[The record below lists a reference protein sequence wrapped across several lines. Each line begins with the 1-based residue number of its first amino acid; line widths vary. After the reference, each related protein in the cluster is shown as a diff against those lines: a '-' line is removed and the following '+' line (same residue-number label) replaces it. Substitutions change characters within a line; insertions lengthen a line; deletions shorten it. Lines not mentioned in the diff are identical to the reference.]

1 MESGKLFIQI
11 TQKENNFPNNH
22 PLGSHNFLQTIS
34 YRNNGNI
41 KVKIP
46 VQMLSSLHGRHLAFP
61 LLLFAVKVDMKMKGT
76 VKQML
81 YLLEDVNQT

>member
-1 MESGKLFIQI
+1 MESGKLFIHI

-41 KVKIP
+41 KVKIA
-46 VQMLSSLHGRHLAFP
+46 VQMLSSLVGT
-61 LLLFAVKVDMKMKGT
+61 LLFRYY
-76 VKQML
+76 
-81 YLLEDVNQT
+81 YLQSKST

>member
-1 MESGKLFIQI
+1 MESGKLFIHI

-41 KVKIP
+41 KVKIA
-46 VQMLSSLHGRHLAFP
+46 VQMLSSLVGT
-61 LLLFAVKVDMKMKGT
+61 LLFRYYYMQSKST
-76 VKQML
+76 
-81 YLLEDVNQT
+81 

>member
-1 MESGKLFIQI
+1 MESGKLFIHI

-41 KVKIP
+41 KVKIAE
-46 VQMLSSLHGRHLAFP
+46 QMLSSLVGT
-61 LLLFAVKVDMKMKGT
+61 LLFRYY
-76 VKQML
+76 
-81 YLLEDVNQT
+81 YLQSKST

>member
-1 MESGKLFIQI
+1 MESGKLFIHI

-41 KVKIP
+41 KVKIAG
-46 VQMLSSLHGRHLAFP
+46 QMLSSLVGT
-61 LLLFAVKVDMKMKGT
+61 LLFRYY
-76 VKQML
+76 
-81 YLLEDVNQT
+81 YLQSKST